1 MSQQRKIDHL
11 RINLQTK
18 SNIIDKIKENM
29 GKRLIARFSEGLFDH
44 FLKFSITNQSSKLLL
59 HLIQRMC
66 KSKSTTQLHFMIGGR
81 VLKFGLRE
89 FTLITNMNYN
99 EILDV
104 NTEDIKG
111 GGRLQRIYFETLKSV
126 TKHI

>member
-1 MSQQRKIDHL
+1 MYVQVE
-11 RINLQTK
+11 IN
-18 SNIIDKIKENM
+18 
-29 GKRLIARFSEGLFDH
+29 H
-44 FLKFSITNQSSKLLL
+44 PITFYD
-59 HLIQRMC
+59 R
-66 KSKSTTQLHFMIGGR
+66 GR